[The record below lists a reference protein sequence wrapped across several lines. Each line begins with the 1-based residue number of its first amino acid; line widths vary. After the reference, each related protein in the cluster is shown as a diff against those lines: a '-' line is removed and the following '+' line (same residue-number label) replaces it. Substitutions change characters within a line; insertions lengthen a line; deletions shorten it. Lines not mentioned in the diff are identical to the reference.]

1 MATIQTYKAGEG
13 ETDYESKITTENG
26 DEIIITKDDLIEA
39 LGKFKEMFKDKSVE
53 EFMGEL
59 SDEGREFM
67 EERLDTGFLTDEELA
82 KPRPFNVPNLTIKP
96 KGNKKSRRKQ
106 REN

>member
-59 SDEGREFM
+59 SDAGREFM
-67 EERLDTGFLTDEELA
+67 EEKMDKGLTSEELA
-82 KPRPFNVPNLTIKP
+82 KPRPFNVPDLTIKP